1 MKLEGDANVPSVD
14 LRESEVNHLRQL
26 LAWMRCEYMLDE
38 HMQRGYLRGASLSVE
53 HGWVT
58 PERAGEIV
66 QDGANQINHVPK
78 YVRQAVKM
86 LTKALREHEKKAGI
100 VDAKPAQQPTNTR
113 YPMGELR
120 DDLGRLP
127 HKIP

>member
-1 MKLEGDANVPSVD
+1 MKLEGDTNVPSVD

-38 HMQRGYLRGASLSVE
+38 AGQRGYLRGASECVE
-53 HGWVT
+53 RGWTT

-66 QDGANQINHVPK
+66 QAAADKINHVPK

-100 VDAKPAQQPTNTR
+100 VDTKPERPSPQTDR
-113 YPMGELR
+113 PMGELR
-120 DDLGRLP
+120 DESGRLP
-127 HKIP
+127 HKIT